1 MKIIGLPTVQTGK
14 TGTLDDAMQR
24 RRSVRSFLDRPLSPE
39 QLGQLLWSAQGV
51 TLPEVGFRTVPSAGA
66 TYPLELYAVTPDGL
80 FHYVSDDHTL
90 EARGERDLRREL
102 ARASLNQWFV
112 ADAGVS
118 IVITALLART
128 SRRYAG
134 RAERYVILEA
144 GHAAQNIL
152 LQAVA
157 LGLGAVPVGAFDDP
171 EVARLLALPPREA
184 PLYYCTVGHAAVP
197 GRES

>member
-157 LGLGAVPVGAFDDP
+157 LGLGAVPVGAFDDR

-184 PLYYCTVGHAAVP
+184 PLYYCAVGHAAVP